1 MRLSAFDGMRL
12 QAFTVAGT
20 LIALYRSQPMFPLRD
35 ENPTLRT
42 PYAVIFIIAANAIAW
57 LALQGLGSAEPLA
70 RSLCLY
76 GLIPGDLLGLLPAG
90 SQINVGAGLVCQ
102 FDGNANPLSLLTSMF
117 MHGGWLH
124 IIGNMWFLWVF
135 GDNIED
141 VMGPVRFILF
151 YVLCGLGA
159 AFAQILTDPSSA
171 IPMVGASGAIGG
183 VMGAYALLYPR
194 HHVHTLIFLGFF
206 ATTVAVPAIFMLGY
220 WFVLQIVGGLPAL
233 GRSGGG
239 VAFWAHVGGFVVGL
253 ATVHLFKRPDLF
265 AAHEAQTQRR
275 TARHRWF

>member
-1 MRLSAFDGMRL
+1 
-12 QAFTVAGT
+12 
-20 LIALYRSQPMFPLRD
+20 MFPLRD

-42 PYAVIFIIAANAIAW
+42 PYAVIAIIALNAVAW
-57 LALQGLGSAEPLA
+57 FALQGLGSDVALA

-76 GLIPGDLLGLLPAG
+76 GLIPGDLLGQLPTG
-90 SQINVGAGLVCQ
+90 TQINLGSGLVCQ
-102 FDGNANPLSLLTSMF
+102 FDGTSNPVSLLSSMF
-117 MHGGWLH
+117 MHGGWFH

-141 VMGPVRFILF
+141 VMGPVRFVIF
-151 YVLCGLGA
+151 YLVCGLA
-159 AFAQILTDPSSA
+159 AAGAQIMTDPSSA

-220 WFVLQIVGGLPAL
+220 WFLLQILGGLPTI
-233 GRSGGG
+233 GSSGGG
-239 VAFWAHVGGFVVGL
+239 VAFWAHIGGFLAGL
-253 ATVHLFKRPDLF
+253 VCVHLFKRPDYM
-265 AAHEAQTQRR
+265 AAHQGQPARHSS
-275 TARHRWF
+275 RHRWF